1 MVRECSCTDSHD
13 FPNTIKKPAT
23 SAGFYFF

>member
-1 MVRECSCTDSHD
+1 MVRECSYTDSHS

-23 SAGFYFF
+23 SAGF